1 MPHCGIFCL
10 ILHQARPRTA
20 VTAVPFAD
28 GKSYSAHTQKYAP
41 ARKKVC
47 IKPSCGI
54 LRRLSA
60 ANRRVQQAFRESVR
74 FLPKTLKSRQKV
86 GFFVGKITLL
96 CANCGKVSCALPLTT
111 LSVCEHCLTVS
122 KVLGRIA
129 SSPVK
134 GGRGTLT
141 KGAPYTLDEGQNC
154 SARFCNY
161 TCAAFAQKILLPAVG
176 QTYALFPSIP
186 LPS

>member
-28 GKSYSAHTQKYAP
+28 GKSYSAHTQRYAS

-96 CANCGKVSCALPLTT
+96 CANCEVSCALPLTT

-134 GGRGTLT
+134 GGRGTRT

-154 SARFCNY
+154 SPRFCNY
-161 TCAAFAQKILLPAVG
+161 TCASFAQKILLPAVG
-176 QTYALFPSIP
+176 QTYALFPPIP

>member
-1 MPHCGIFCL
+1 MPHCGIFLFDFAPSPSPYRSYRGTLCRRQKL
-10 ILHQARPRTA
+10 LRAYAKICACPQESLHKTFLR
-20 VTAVPFAD
+20 
-28 GKSYSAHTQKYAP
+28 HTP
-41 ARKKVC
+41 T
-47 IKPSCGI
+47 P
-54 LRRLSA
+54 LRRQPTRA
-60 ANRRVQQAFRESVR
+60 TSVSGICT
-74 FLPKTLKSRQKV
+74 LPAKNTKSRQKV

-96 CANCGKVSCALPLTT
+96 CTKCGKVSCALPLTT

-134 GGRGTLT
+134 GGRGTRT
-141 KGAPYTLDEGQNC
+141 KGTPYTLDEGQNC

-161 TCAAFAQKILLPAVG
+161 TCASFAQKILLPAVG
-176 QTYALFPSIP
+176 QTYALFPPIP